1 MSADGG
7 RKGRR
12 LSKDEHTLWQGVTRS
27 IKPLL
32 KRAPKPDTR
41 PERGLEDE
49 KPAIA
54 KLRKAVAAHKAARPP
69 VRPKSPPPLAP
80 IDRRTK
86 QSIARGKRDIDGRI
100 DLHGHTQA
108 EAHAALLRFLR
119 ASQANGSRVVL
130 VITGKGV
137 RGEAGRERG
146 VLRRQVPLWL
156 ALAEFRDYVVG
167 FDEAAIG
174 HGGEGALYVR
184 LRKQRA

>member
-1 MSADGG
+1 MSSGGG

-12 LSKDEHTLWQGVTRS
+12 LSEDEHALWDAITRS
-27 IKPLL
+27 VKPLR
-32 KRAPKPDTR
+32 KRAAKLA
-41 PERGLEDE
+41 PEVAGA
-49 KPAIA
+49 KPATRL
-54 KLRKAVAAHKAARPP
+54 LRKLAAKADVPPQSPKAAA
-69 VRPKSPPPLAP
+69 PPLAT

-86 QSIARGKRDIDGRI
+86 QKIARGKHEIDGRI
-100 DLHGHTQA
+100 DLHGHTQN

-119 ASQANGSRVVL
+119 AAQAKGGKVVL

-137 RGEAGRERG
+137 RGEHGRERG

-156 ALAEFRDYVVG
+156 ALPEFRDYVVG

-184 LRKQRA
+184 LRKRR